1 MIYED
6 NFMGDFMKCKYCG
19 KDIKTVGNNLES
31 LDGINAAVCDKNTS
45 KKHAAVPDG
54 VHCIYCGR
62 KVKTL
67 GDRIVTSHGI
77 SCPAS
82 PSGKHVL

>member
-1 MIYED
+1 
-6 NFMGDFMKCKYCG
+6 MKCKYCG
-19 KDIKTVGNNLES
+19 KDIKTVGDNLES
-31 LDGINAAVCDKNTS
+31 LDGVNPAVCDKNTT
-45 KKHAAVPDG
+45 KKHAAVSDG

-67 GDRIVTSHGI
+67 GDRVVTAYGI

-82 PSGKHVL
+82 PSGKHAL